1 MAVRNGRWLGG
12 LLFLTLLA
20 YADILLGIRG
30 LYLEDLI
37 GYHFPMKHIVREA
50 VRSGEFPY
58 WNPLYSAG
66 QPLAA
71 NPAYELF
78 YPPQCLVY
86 VLPYAY
92 AFQLHILLHFLIA
105 AMRKCRRMWSWNA

>member
-58 WNPLYSAG
+58 WNPL
-66 QPLAA
+66 
-71 NPAYELF
+71 
-78 YPPQCLVY
+78 
-86 VLPYAY
+86 
-92 AFQLHILLHFLIA
+92 
-105 AMRKCRRMWSWNA
+105 